1 MQLIKTIKSKYRQ
14 WERQKVIKILTT
26 TDPQK
31 IVAFGEKAL
40 IKAFHRVAGRV
51 PAYKKLLQG
60 SGIDPGKVTSVE
72 TFKQLVPVITKED
85 IFPNNDISDLCID
98 GRLDRMKNPMSS
110 SGFSG
115 VFSFGINTEENLRNA
130 EKSIDTALDYTFN
143 ISKRKTFIINC
154 VPMGVKIPTS
164 LPVADTS
171 VRSDMA
177 LAIYKKFRD
186 KFEQTIFVSD
196 PHFLKKLLEDGI
208 EQGIDWK
215 TENVHL
221 ISGEDWFPESFR
233 SYLGNILGTDWNN
246 TRRGFIGA
254 TMGIAELDLNL
265 FHESIYTIQIRRA
278 AQEESKLRYA
288 LFGEGVE
295 VCPILFHYYPHR
307 LFLEAISEENGPP
320 ELVFSMLSESLLIPL
335 IRYNSKD
342 VGTILSFN
350 RVKEILEKHNR
361 KELIPELKLP
371 LVAVGGR
378 RKRCVTF
385 NGFSLYPEEVKQGLY
400 SDMKAASVTTGC
412 FKLSL
417 LKNRF
422 LVELQLREGIEMTI
436 ELETMLKNIISTQ
449 VRTDFDLRLYPYR
462 KFPYGMGADYERKF
476 KHID

>member
-14 WERQKVIKILTT
+14 WERQRAIEILTT

-31 IVAFGEKAL
+31 IVAYGEKAL
-40 IKAFHRVAGRV
+40 IKAFHRVAQKV
-51 PAYKKLLQG
+51 PAYKKLLQER
-60 SGIDPGKVTSVE
+60 GIDPRNVTSVE

-85 IFPNNDISDLCID
+85 IFPNNDVSDLCID

-115 VFSFGINTEENLRNA
+115 VFSFGINTEQNLRNA

-208 EQGIDWK
+208 EQGMDWK

-233 SYLGNILGTDWNN
+233 SYLGYILGTDWNDP
-246 TRRGFIGA
+246 RRGLIGA

-265 FHESIYTIQIRRA
+265 FHESVHTIRIRRA
-278 AQEESKLRYA
+278 AQEDSALRHA

-295 VCPILFHYYPHR
+295 ICPILFHYYPHR
-307 LFLEAISEENGPP
+307 VFLEAISEGNETS
-320 ELVFSMLSESLLIPL
+320 ELIFSMLSESLLIPL

-350 RVKEILEKHNR
+350 RVKEIFEHHNR
-361 KELIPELKLP
+361 KELVPELKLP

-378 RKRCVTF
+378 RKRCITF
-385 NGFSLYPEEVKQGLY
+385 DGYALYPEEVKQGLY
-400 SDMKAASVTTGC
+400 SDMQAASVATGC

-417 LKNRF
+417 VENRF
-422 LVELQLREGIEMTI
+422 LIELQLREGTEISI
-436 ELETMLKNIISTQ
+436 ELETLFRNIIASQ
-449 VRTDFDLRLYPYR
+449 VRTDFNLRLYPYR
-462 KFPYGMGADYERKF
+462 QFPYGMGVDYERKF